1 MVLQCLAG
9 RVRGASFTA
18 FMGMGNWMGRL
29 VALVIALLALT
40 VFAVDL
46 STGPGSGEALR
57 LSALGEWW
65 FWAHPNSLQ
74 LMQPALERHVSPL
87 LWDPVMLTLLEG
99 SLAIELGI
107 LAAVVWLGARPWQ
120 RTRKSPPL
128 DLTKK

>member
-1 MVLQCLAG
+1 
-9 RVRGASFTA
+9 
-18 FMGMGNWMGRL
+18 MGRL

-40 VFAVDL
+40 VLAVDL
-46 STGPGSGEALR
+46 WQGPGSGEALR
-57 LSALGEWW
+57 LSVLGEWW
-65 FWAHPNSLQ
+65 FWAHPSSLQ

-107 LAAVVWLGARPWQ
+107 LAAVTWLGGRPWK